1 MRDIILRNIVWNMNM
16 LIRGVMIFIVTLIL
30 FRIILKIII
39 FEKFKSKYTGKIK
52 LGIIL
57 IIVITY
63 VSSLIFIWNKDRVD
77 KTEIVNSYKLEK
89 TEDYIINSKQY
100 EDIIQSIYDG
110 NNEIIDV
117 FKSKEG
123 SNLEKLVLNIQ
134 NGVRDKSKNNSNEK
148 SIKVKKYKSN
158 KDKRFF
164 VYSYPKE
171 INIIEEIN

>member
-1 MRDIILRNIVWNMNM
+1 MEDIILKNIVWNMNM
-16 LIRGVMIFIVTLIL
+16 LIRGVILFIVALIL
-30 FRIILKIII
+30 FRVILEIID
-39 FEKFKSKYTGKIK
+39 FEKFKSKYIGKIK

-63 VSSLIFIWNKDRVD
+63 VSSLIFIWNKDRID
-77 KTEIVNSYKLEK
+77 KTEIVNSYKIEK

-100 EDIIQSIYDG
+100 EDIIKSIYDG

-123 SNLEKLVLNIQ
+123 SSLEKLVLNIK
-134 NGVRDKSKNNSNEK
+134 NGVKDKSKNNSNEK
-148 SIKVKKYKSN
+148 SIRVITYKSDI
-158 KDKRFF
+158 DKRFF

-171 INIIEEIN
+171 INIIEEIK